1 MKSALS
7 CVVKGMSMGVRRVV
21 DQSVG
26 VPPLPPE
33 SFAEFYQRE
42 CPRQVRRATLIL
54 GSAEAAHDAVHDAF
68 VAVFRRWDDLSV
80 AGPYLERAV
89 LNRCRDVGRR
99 GLVARRK
106 TPRPAADV
114 AEIDTPLYDALATLP
129 FSQRAAVVLR
139 YYHQLTEVEIAEL
152 LHCRPGSVGPWIQR
166 GLRRLRKELT

>member
-1 MKSALS
+1 MEPARS
-7 CVVKGMSMGVRRVV
+7 CVVKGMSMGVRRAVG
-21 DQSVG
+21 QSFG
-26 VPPLPPE
+26 VPPTWRE

-54 GSAEAAHDAVHDAF
+54 GSPEAAHDAVHDAF
-68 VAVFRRWDDLSV
+68 VAVFRHWDELTL

-99 GLVARRK
+99 GLIARRK
-106 TPRPAADV
+106 TPRPAANVPEMD
-114 AEIDTPLYDALATLP
+114 APLFDALATLP

-166 GLRRLRKELT
+166 GLRRLRKELA